1 MKKKVVSLTLVLC
14 MLLSFM
20 PIIASAATSGTCGDN
35 LTWTLDDNGTLTI
48 SGTGDMDDW
57 GYNSFP
63 WYSKRES
70 VRDVIIENGVTSVG
84 KNAFYGCESLI
95 SVKISNSVTSIGY
108 FAFEGCS
115 SLTSITIPNSIT
127 SIGWFAFE
135 KCGSLT
141 SVTIPNSVTSIGV
154 GAFHSC
160 SSLTNITIPDSVTS
174 IGDCAFGLCSN
185 LTNITIP
192 NSVTSIDKRL
202 FLKCSS
208 LTSVTIP
215 NSVTSIDYGA
225 FESCSSL
232 ASVTIPDSVTNI
244 DDKAFIYCSSLEN
257 IKVDDKS
264 RYYSSI
270 DGNLYN
276 HDKTELMQYA
286 IGKNDKTFNIPNSV
300 TSIGENAFAT
310 CMNLTSIAIPNSVT
324 SIGDGAFEECSSLTS
339 ITIPNSVTYI
349 GSYAF
354 ESCSSLMSI
363 TIPNSVT
370 SIGGSA
376 FEYCS
381 SLTSITIP
389 NSVTSIG
396 EDAFYGCSGLTSIT
410 IPNRVTSIGKRA
422 FNFCGSLKDVYYSGS
437 EEQWNGISI
446 GDSNE
451 YLTNATIHYNSS
463 GSGISTG
470 TRGNTNSTSDGAPI
484 ITSAKASLSGKTYD
498 LLSDKLN
505 VEKDSDNTYSV
516 EGAVDA
522 NGGSDIHLY
531 LTQGAKKAI
540 EIPLNA
546 CKDIQIGK
554 EFSAGQPIYITAIDK
569 KTGKST
575 SKRTKLSVVGNSMF
589 DGSLSDGAIDILDD
603 FFVEVP
609 EEVPVIGKEKIGLSL
624 GSIKSNVEIDGNSFK
639 VALGSDVMAGK
650 RKDGKWEKSDWN
662 GFKDGFKDAKKNAV
676 LNSAKYV
683 GKYGSLTN
691 MKIKSGTSGSASAT
705 GYLEGYIDDSGMHIS
720 EGGIILNGEIKYKY
734 QGMTVVVVVP
744 VYYEIGAGGEVTA
757 VLDVKDLVPGNGL
770 QGAFTGSITPAVFF
784 EVGGGIGI
792 PVVFTAGVSG
802 KVKAELEVALNKV
815 YQKLDVTGTAKFKL
829 EGPFG
834 IPTYE
839 KPFAEGKFH
848 VYETGNK
855 NTLLGKKFNLYSAD
869 DYNSNDPYSLI
880 DIDAPI
886 TITEHGDSTQ
896 QWVGDSDDIE
906 LEAVDYT
913 NQEVKVLEENSYE
926 STAPILA
933 NMDGKNV
940 IAWVTDNKDRAD
952 GDKNMLVYSVEE
964 NGKWSKPEAVYD
976 DGFADSTPQMKD
988 GYIVWQKA
996 TKNVTED
1003 MSLRDLGEVCEIY
1016 MAKWNGNGFD
1026 TPIRIT
1032 QNALLDQTPQ
1042 ISVNDGNATVVWVQN
1057 SDNNLMGTTGKNSI
1071 MSYTNG
1077 TVKTE
1082 KIVTKAI
1089 TNMSTEFIDGIL
1101 NIAYEADWDNNLSTI
1116 DDREIY
1122 NIADGKVKIITD
1134 NSIADTHPLYGELN
1148 GAIVLFYYSDRKIVY
1163 LKDGTENTVVSGI
1176 ATDQFTTVS
1185 NGNSTAV
1192 LWTAVN
1198 DGNAELHGALYD
1210 GSVWSE
1216 DVQVSD
1222 LGKRIKFPSAVM
1234 QSDGN
1239 IFAAFNR
1246 TEKVPNEYYYDD
1258 GQSDLCTIKI
1268 TPSYDLELSDA
1279 YFDEKDMKAYAKVKN
1294 IGELNVDS
1302 YTVSLN
1308 DNGVTTR
1315 KVISEPLKAGESAD
1329 IEMAYNKP
1337 SDLSARKLTLS
1348 VSLATGEEY
1357 NKDNNSAEFT
1367 VGNADVEVSNVA
1379 INENETKVTADVSN
1393 IGYSNAN
1400 NVTVSLREGSA
1411 EGTVIEKQ
1419 TVNLAANANKSV
1431 EFDINKNDI
1440 RFYDSSTAL
1449 YVTAEYNGDEAS
1461 LGNNDGYVIITSDS
1475 GSADYEIQVLDYS
1488 AIDGKYV
1495 VNSVARNNTTEKIGC
1510 VLYSAVY
1517 SSDGILKGIG
1527 KVNADIDADD
1537 DTGVDIT
1544 VDCTI
1549 ETGDTIK
1556 TFMWDKDMLPLAKNA
1571 ELVVE

>member
-20 PIIASAATSGTCGDN
+20 PIIASAATSGTCGSN

-48 SGTGDMDDW
+48 SGTGKMKNW
-57 GYNSFP
+57 NNGGFYAP
-63 WYSKRES
+63 WYSNSDSIKN
-70 VRDVIIENGVTSVG
+70 VIIENGVTSIG
-84 KNAFYGCESLI
+84 NSAFFGCSSLTNI
-95 SVKISNSVTSIGY
+95 MIPNSVASIG
-108 FAFEGCS
+108 EGVFMDCS

-127 SIGWFAFE
+127 SIGDDTFFY
-135 KCGSLT
+135 CSSLT
-141 SVTIPNSVTSIGV
+141 SIIIPNSITSIGGWAFGGCSSLTSITIPNSVTSIGNS
-154 GAFHSC
+154 AFRYC
-160 SSLTNITIPDSVTS
+160 SSLKSITIPDSVTS
-174 IGDCAFGLCSN
+174 IGDDAF
-185 LTNITIP
+185 
-192 NSVTSIDKRL
+192 
-202 FLKCSS
+202 
-208 LTSVTIP
+208 
-215 NSVTSIDYGA
+215 Y
-225 FESCSSL
+225 
-232 ASVTIPDSVTNI
+232 
-244 DDKAFIYCSSLEN
+244 YCRSLEN
-257 IKVDDKS
+257 IKVDDRNK
-264 RYYSSI
+264 YYSSI

-276 HDKTELMQYA
+276 IYKKVLMQYA

-300 TSIGENAFAT
+300 TSIDNSAFYS
-310 CMNLTSIAIPNSVT
+310 CSSLTSIMIPSSVTSIGEDAFRKCSSLTSVTIQNGVMSIGDKAFEDCSSLTSITMPNSVT
-324 SIGDGAFEECSSLTS
+324 SIGEYTFSNCDITNITIPNNVTSIEEGTFWFCSSLTS
-339 ITIPNSVTYI
+339 I
-349 GSYAF
+349 
-354 ESCSSLMSI
+354 E
-363 TIPNSVT
+363 
-370 SIGGSA
+370 
-376 FEYCS
+376 
-381 SLTSITIP
+381 IP

-396 EDAFYGCSGLTSIT
+396 ESAFGNCS
-410 IPNRVTSIGKRA
+410 R
-422 FNFCGSLKDVYYSGS
+422 LKDVYYSGS
-437 EEQWNGISI
+437 KEQWNGISI
-446 GDSNE
+446 GDENE
-451 YLTNATIHYNSS
+451 YLTNATIHC
-463 GSGISTG
+463 SGISTG
-470 TRGNTNSTSDGAPI
+470 TKGNTNSTSDGAPI

-505 VEKDSDNTYSV
+505 VEKDSNDTYSI

-554 EFSAGQPIYITAIDK
+554 EFSAGKPIYITAIDK

-603 FFVEVP
+603 FFVDIP
-609 EEVPVIGKEKIGLSL
+609 DEVPVIGKEKIGLSL

-720 EGGIILNGEIKYKY
+720 EGGIILSGEIKYKY

-757 VLDVKDLVPGNGL
+757 VLGVKDLVPGNGL

-855 NTLLGKKFNLYSAD
+855 NTLLGKKLNLYSAD

-952 GDKNMLVYSVEE
+952 GDKNMLVYSVEK

-1026 TPIRIT
+1026 TPIRVT
-1032 QNALLDQTPQ
+1032 QNAVLDQTPQ

-1057 SDNNLMGTTGKNSI
+1057 SDNNLMGTTGENSI

-1148 GAIVLFYYSDRKIVY
+1148 GAIVLFYYSDGKIVY

-1379 INENETKVTADVSN
+1379 INEGETKVTADVSN

-1517 SSDGILKGIG
+1517 SSDGLLKGSG
-1527 KVNADIDADD
+1527 KVDADIDADD

-1556 TFMWDKDMLPLAKNA
+1556 TFMWDKDMLPLANNA

>member
-1 MKKKVVSLTLVLC
+1 M
-14 MLLSFM
+14 
-20 PIIASAATSGTCGDN
+20 
-35 LTWTLDDNGTLTI
+35 
-48 SGTGDMDDW
+48 
-57 GYNSFP
+57 
-63 WYSKRES
+63 
-70 VRDVIIENGVTSVG
+70 
-84 KNAFYGCESLI
+84 
-95 SVKISNSVTSIGY
+95 SIGDS
-108 FAFEGCS
+108 AFSYCG
-115 SLTSITIPNSIT
+115 SLTSITIPNSVV
-127 SIGWFAFE
+127 SIGDSAFYSCRSLE
-135 KCGSLT
+135 NISVDKNNQHYSSENGILFNKDKSALIQYPIKKFDTQYTIPNIVTNIGKRAFWGCGNLINII
-141 SVTIPNSVTSIGV
+141 IPNSVTNIGKY
-154 GAFHSC
+154 AFSNC
-160 SSLTNITIPDSVTS
+160 SSL
-174 IGDCAFGLCSN
+174 
-185 LTNITIP
+185 
-192 NSVTSIDKRL
+192 K
-202 FLKCSS
+202 
-208 LTSVTIP
+208 
-215 NSVTSIDYGA
+215 
-225 FESCSSL
+225 
-232 ASVTIPDSVTNI
+232 
-244 DDKAFIYCSSLEN
+244 N
-257 IKVDDKS
+257 IKVDVQN

-270 DGNLYN
+270 DGTLYN
-276 HDKTELMQYA
+276 YDKTELIQYA
-286 IGKNDKTFNIPNSV
+286 IGKNNKTVDILNGVINIDY
-300 TSIGENAFAT
+300 GAFYS
-310 CMNLTSIAIPNSVT
+310 CSNLTSIAIPNSVT
-324 SIGDGAFEECSSLTS
+324 SIGECAFD
-339 ITIPNSVTYI
+339 
-349 GSYAF
+349 
-354 ESCSSLMSI
+354 
-363 TIPNSVT
+363 
-370 SIGGSA
+370 
-376 FEYCS
+376 YCS
-381 SLTSITIP
+381 
-389 NSVTSIG
+389 G
-396 EDAFYGCSGLTSIT
+396 
-410 IPNRVTSIGKRA
+410 
-422 FNFCGSLKDVYYSGS
+422 LKDVYYGGS
-437 EEQWNGISI
+437 EEQWNSI
-446 GDSNE
+446 YMVTGNT
-451 YLTNATIHYNSS
+451 YLTKATIHYNSS
-463 GSGISTG
+463 GIPMG
-470 TRGNTNSTSDGAPI
+470 TKGNTNSTSKGAPI

-603 FFVEVP
+603 FFVDIP

-720 EGGIILNGEIKYKY
+720 EGGIILSGEIKYKY

-757 VLDVKDLVPGNGL
+757 VLGVKDLVPGNGL

-784 EVGGGIGI
+784 EVGGDIGI

-855 NTLLGKKFNLYSAD
+855 NTLLGKKLNLYSAD

-940 IAWVTDNKDRAD
+940 IAWVTDNKERAD

-1026 TPIRIT
+1026 TPIRVT

-1057 SDNNLMGTTGKNSI
+1057 SDNNLMGTTGENSI

-1148 GAIVLFYYSDRKIVY
+1148 GAIVLFYYSDGKIVY

-1176 ATDQFTTVS
+1176 ATDQFTIVS

-1379 INENETKVTADVSN
+1379 INEGETKVTADVSN

-1419 TVNLAANANKSV
+1419 TVNLAANANEIV

-1440 RFYDSSTAL
+1440 HFYDSSTAL

>member
-35 LTWTLDDNGTLTI
+35 LTWTLDNNGTLTI

-57 GYNSFP
+57 GYTTDAYSYNVP
-63 WYSKRES
+63 WWSNCDSIKN
-70 VRDVIIENGVTSVG
+70 VIIENGVTSVG
-84 KNAFYGCESLI
+84 DNAFIFC
-95 SVKISNSVTSIGY
+95 
-108 FAFEGCS
+108 
-115 SLTSITIPNSIT
+115 
-127 SIGWFAFE
+127 
-135 KCGSLT
+135 
-141 SVTIPNSVTSIGV
+141 
-154 GAFHSC
+154 
-160 SSLTNITIPDSVTS
+160 
-174 IGDCAFGLCSN
+174 
-185 LTNITIP
+185 
-192 NSVTSIDKRL
+192 R
-202 FLKCSS
+202 
-208 LTSVTIP
+208 
-215 NSVTSIDYGA
+215 
-225 FESCSSL
+225 
-232 ASVTIPDSVTNI
+232 
-244 DDKAFIYCSSLEN
+244 
-257 IKVDDKS
+257 
-264 RYYSSI
+264 
-270 DGNLYN
+270 
-276 HDKTELMQYA
+276 
-286 IGKNDKTFNIPNSV
+286 
-300 TSIGENAFAT
+300 
-310 CMNLTSIAIPNSVT
+310 
-324 SIGDGAFEECSSLTS
+324 
-339 ITIPNSVTYI
+339 
-349 GSYAF
+349 
-354 ESCSSLMSI
+354 
-363 TIPNSVT
+363 
-370 SIGGSA
+370 
-376 FEYCS
+376 

-396 EDAFYGCSGLTSIT
+396 DNAFSDCSSLTNITIPNSITSIGDDTFFSCISLTNIFVDANNQYYSSENGILFNKDKSTLIKYALGKNDIEYAIPTSVTNICHSAFYGCMNLTSVTIPNSVISIGSDAFSNCIGLTSIIIPGSVTSICDHTFYNCSNLKNITIPDSITSIGDRAFASCRSLTSIT
-410 IPNRVTSIGKRA
+410 IPNSVTSIGKWA
-422 FNFCGSLKDVYYSGS
+422 FSDCSSLTSIAIPNSVTSIGEVAFGLCKNLKDVYYSGS
-437 EEQWNGISI
+437 EEQWNNISI
-446 GDSNE
+446 GDGNE
-451 YLTNATIHYNSS
+451 YLTDATIYYNSS
-463 GSGISTG
+463 GSSDMNYTS
-470 TRGNTNSTSDGAPI
+470 NSTSKGAPI

-505 VEKDSDNTYSV
+505 VEKDSSNTYSV

-603 FFVEVP
+603 FFVDIP
-609 EEVPVIGKEKIGLSL
+609 DEVPVIGKEKIGLSL

-720 EGGIILNGEIKYKY
+720 EGGIILSGEIKYKY

-757 VLDVKDLVPGNGL
+757 VLGVKDLVPGNGL

-940 IAWVTDNKDRAD
+940 IAWVTDNKERVD

-1016 MAKWNGNGFD
+1016 IAKWNGNGFD
-1026 TPIRIT
+1026 TPIRVT

-1101 NIAYEADWDNNLSTI
+1101 NIAYETDGDNNLSTI

-1122 NIADGKVKIITD
+1122 NIADEKVKIITD

-1148 GAIVLFYYSDRKIVY
+1148 GDVVLFYYSDGKIVY
-1163 LKDGTENTVVSGI
+1163 LKDGTENTVISGI

-1308 DNGVTTR
+1308 DNGVTTK

-1348 VSLATGEEY
+1348 VSLVTGEEY

-1379 INENETKVTADVSN
+1379 INEGETKVTADVSN

-1419 TVNLAANANKSV
+1419 TVNLATNANKSV

-1449 YVTAEYNGDEAS
+1449 YVIAEYNGDEAS

-1495 VNSVARNNTTEKIGC
+1495 VNSVARNNTTDKIGC
-1510 VLYSAVY
+1510 ILYSAVY
-1517 SSDGILKGIG
+1517 SSDGILKGSG

>member
-20 PIIASAATSGTCGDN
+20 PIIASAATSGTCGSN

-48 SGTGDMDDW
+48 SGTGEMDNW

-95 SVKISNSVTSIGY
+95 SVKISNSVTSIGIH
-108 FAFEGCS
+108 AFGGCSSLISIIIPNSVTSIGDSAFRDCSSLISITISNSVTSIGDTVFLYCSSLTSITIPDGVTSIGDSAFDSCS
-115 SLTSITIPNSIT
+115 SLTSITIPNGVT
-127 SIGWFAFE
+127 SIGNYAFE
-135 KCGSLT
+135 DCSSLT
-141 SVTIPNSVTSIGV
+141 IITIPQSVTSIGEYVFGKCSNLTDILVDKYNQYYSSENGILFNKDKSNLIQYPIGKIDTQYTIPNSVTNIGDL
-154 GAFHSC
+154 AFADCYNLINIIIPDSV
-160 SSLTNITIPDSVTS
+160 TNIGKYAFSECRNLKNIKVDEKNLFYCSIEGILYNSDKTTLIQYAAGKTNKTFDILKGVTNIGNSAFDYCENLISVTIPDSVTS
-174 IGDCAFGLCSN
+174 IGWKAFY
-185 LTNITIP
+185 
-192 NSVTSIDKRL
+192 
-202 FLKCSS
+202 KCSS
-208 LTSVTIP
+208 LV
-215 NSVTSIDYGA
+215 
-225 FESCSSL
+225 
-232 ASVTIPDSVTNI
+232 
-244 DDKAFIYCSSLEN
+244 
-257 IKVDDKS
+257 
-264 RYYSSI
+264 
-270 DGNLYN
+270 
-276 HDKTELMQYA
+276 
-286 IGKNDKTFNIPNSV
+286 
-300 TSIGENAFAT
+300 
-310 CMNLTSIAIPNSVT
+310 
-324 SIGDGAFEECSSLTS
+324 S
-339 ITIPNSVTYI
+339 ITIPDNVIKI
-349 GSYAF
+349 G
-354 ESCSSLMSI
+354 
-363 TIPNSVT
+363 N
-370 SIGGSA
+370 SA
-376 FEYCS
+376 FSYCYR
-381 SLTSITIP
+381 LT
-389 NSVTSIG
+389 
-396 EDAFYGCSGLTSIT
+396 
-410 IPNRVTSIGKRA
+410 
-422 FNFCGSLKDVYYSGS
+422 DVYYGGNA
-437 EEQWNGISI
+437 EQWKDIHI
-446 GDSNE
+446 G
-451 YLTNATIHYNSS
+451 YLNDELANATKHYNSS
-463 GSGISTG
+463 GIPAG
-470 TRGNTNSTSDGAPI
+470 TKGNTNSTSNGAPI
-484 ITSAKASLSGKTYD
+484 IASAKASLSGKTYD
-498 LLSDKLN
+498 LLSDNLN
-505 VEKDSDNTYSV
+505 VEKDSSNTYSV

-603 FFVEVP
+603 FFVDIP
-609 EEVPVIGKEKIGLSL
+609 DEVPVIGKEKIGLSL

-720 EGGIILNGEIKYKY
+720 EGGIILSGEIKYKY

-757 VLDVKDLVPGNGL
+757 VLGVKDLVPGNGL

-855 NTLLGKKFNLYSAD
+855 NTLLGKKLNLYSAD

-1026 TPIRIT
+1026 TPIRVT

-1042 ISVNDGNATVVWVQN
+1042 ISVNNGNATVVWVQN
-1057 SDNNLMGTTGKNSI
+1057 SDNNLMGTTGENSI

-1082 KIVTKAI
+1082 KTVTKAI
-1089 TNMSTEFIDGIL
+1089 TNMSIEFIDGIL

-1148 GAIVLFYYSDRKIVY
+1148 GDIVLFYYSDGKIVY

-1198 DGNAELHGALYD
+1198 EGNAELHGALYD
-1210 GSVWSE
+1210 GNVWSE

-1379 INENETKVTADVSN
+1379 INEDETKVTADVSN

-1411 EGTVIEKQ
+1411 EGTVIDKQ

-1449 YVTAEYNGDEAS
+1449 YVIAEYNGDEAS

-1495 VNSVARNNTTEKIGC
+1495 VNSVARNNTTDKIGC
-1510 VLYSAVY
+1510 ILYSAVY
-1517 SSDGILKGIG
+1517 SSDGILKGSG
-1527 KVNADIDADD
+1527 KVNANIDADD

-1556 TFMWDKDMLPLAKNA
+1556 TFMWDKNMLPLAKNA

>member
-1 MKKKVVSLTLVLC
+1 MKKKVISLTLVLC

-35 LTWTLDDNGTLTI
+35 LTWTLDNGTLTI
-48 SGTGDMDDW
+48 SGTGEMDNWDD
-57 GYNSFP
+57 NSDVP
-63 WYSKRES
+63 WYSNRKNIKN
-70 VRDVIIENGVTSVG
+70 VIIENGVTSIG
-84 KNAFYGCESLI
+84 RCAFEHCESLMSI
-95 SVKISNSVTSIGY
+95 TIPDSVTIIGDFAFAWCGSLTSITIPNDITSIGNY
-108 FAFEGCS
+108 TFYCCG
-115 SLTSITIPNSIT
+115 SLTSITIPNSVM
-127 SIGWFAFE
+127 SIGDSAFSY
-135 KCGSLT
+135 CGSLT
-141 SVTIPNSVTSIGV
+141 SITIPNSVVSIGDSAFYSCRSLENISVDKNNQCYSSENGILFNKDKSALIQYPIKKIDTQYTIPNSVTNIGKR
-154 GAFHSC
+154 AFWGC
-160 SSLTNITIPDSVTS
+160 GNLINII
-174 IGDCAFGLCSN
+174 
-185 LTNITIP
+185 IP
-192 NSVTSIDKRL
+192 NSVTNIGKYAFSN
-202 FLKCSS
+202 CSS
-208 LTSVTIP
+208 L
-215 NSVTSIDYGA
+215 
-225 FESCSSL
+225 
-232 ASVTIPDSVTNI
+232 
-244 DDKAFIYCSSLEN
+244 KN
-257 IKVDDKS
+257 IKVDVQN

-270 DGNLYN
+270 DGILYN
-276 HDKTELMQYA
+276 YDKTELIQYA
-286 IGKNDKTFNIPNSV
+286 IGKNNKTFDILNGVINIDY
-300 TSIGENAFAT
+300 GAFYS
-310 CMNLTSIAIPNSVT
+310 CSSLTSIAIPNSVT
-324 SIGDGAFEECSSLTS
+324 SIGECAFD
-339 ITIPNSVTYI
+339 
-349 GSYAF
+349 
-354 ESCSSLMSI
+354 
-363 TIPNSVT
+363 
-370 SIGGSA
+370 
-376 FEYCS
+376 YCS
-381 SLTSITIP
+381 
-389 NSVTSIG
+389 G
-396 EDAFYGCSGLTSIT
+396 
-410 IPNRVTSIGKRA
+410 
-422 FNFCGSLKDVYYSGS
+422 LKDVYYGGS
-437 EEQWNGISI
+437 EEQWNSI
-446 GDSNE
+446 YMVTGNT
-451 YLTNATIHYNSS
+451 YLTKATIHYNSS
-463 GSGISTG
+463 GIPSGTN
-470 TRGNTNSTSDGAPI
+470 GNTNSTSDGAPI
-484 ITSAKASLSGKTYD
+484 ITLAKASLSGKTYD

-505 VEKDSDNTYSV
+505 VEQDSSDTYSV

-522 NGGSDIHLY
+522 NGGNDIHLY
-531 LTQGAKKAI
+531 ITQGAKKAI

-757 VLDVKDLVPGNGL
+757 VLGVKDLVPGNGL

-855 NTLLGKKFNLYSAD
+855 NTLLGKKLNLYSSD

-940 IAWVTDNKDRAD
+940 IAWVTDNKERVD

-1026 TPIRIT
+1026 TPIRVT

-1101 NIAYEADWDNNLSTI
+1101 NIAYETDGDNNLSTI

-1122 NIADGKVKIITD
+1122 NIADEKVKIITD

-1148 GAIVLFYYSDRKIVY
+1148 GDIVLFYYSDGKIVY
-1163 LKDGTENTVVSGI
+1163 LKDGTENTVISGI

-1419 TVNLAANANKSV
+1419 TLNLATNANKSV

-1495 VNSVARNNTTEKIGC
+1495 VNSVARNNTTDKIGC
-1510 VLYSAVY
+1510 ILYSAVY
-1517 SSDGILKGIG
+1517 SSDGILKGSG
-1527 KVNADIDADD
+1527 KVNANIDADD

-1556 TFMWDKDMLPLAKNA
+1556 TFMWDKNMLPLAKNA

>member
-1 MKKKVVSLTLVLC
+1 MKKKVISLTLVLF

-35 LTWTLDDNGTLTI
+35 LTWTLDNNGTLTI
-48 SGTGDMDDW
+48 SGTGEMDDW
-57 GYNSFP
+57 SYTTDAYSYNVP
-63 WYSKRES
+63 WWSNCDSIKN
-70 VRDVIIENGVTSVG
+70 VIIENGVTSVG
-84 KNAFYGCESLI
+84 DNAFIFC
-95 SVKISNSVTSIGY
+95 
-108 FAFEGCS
+108 
-115 SLTSITIPNSIT
+115 
-127 SIGWFAFE
+127 
-135 KCGSLT
+135 
-141 SVTIPNSVTSIGV
+141 
-154 GAFHSC
+154 
-160 SSLTNITIPDSVTS
+160 
-174 IGDCAFGLCSN
+174 
-185 LTNITIP
+185 
-192 NSVTSIDKRL
+192 R
-202 FLKCSS
+202 
-208 LTSVTIP
+208 
-215 NSVTSIDYGA
+215 
-225 FESCSSL
+225 
-232 ASVTIPDSVTNI
+232 
-244 DDKAFIYCSSLEN
+244 
-257 IKVDDKS
+257 
-264 RYYSSI
+264 
-270 DGNLYN
+270 
-276 HDKTELMQYA
+276 
-286 IGKNDKTFNIPNSV
+286 
-300 TSIGENAFAT
+300 
-310 CMNLTSIAIPNSVT
+310 
-324 SIGDGAFEECSSLTS
+324 
-339 ITIPNSVTYI
+339 
-349 GSYAF
+349 
-354 ESCSSLMSI
+354 
-363 TIPNSVT
+363 
-370 SIGGSA
+370 
-376 FEYCS
+376 

-396 EDAFYGCSGLTSIT
+396 DNAFSDCSSLTNITIPNSITSIGDDTFFSCISLTNIFVDANNQYYSSENGILFNKDKSTLIKYALGKNNIEYAIPTSVTNICHSAFYGCMNLTSVTIPNSVISIGSDAFSNCIGLTSIIIPGSVTSICDHTFYNCSNLKNITIPDSITSIGDRAFASCRSLTSIT
-410 IPNRVTSIGKRA
+410 IPNSVTSIGKWA
-422 FNFCGSLKDVYYSGS
+422 FSDCSSLTSIAIPNSVTSIGEVAFGLCKNLKDVYYSGS
-437 EEQWNGISI
+437 EEQWNNISI
-446 GDSNE
+446 GDGNE
-451 YLTNATIHYNSS
+451 YLTDATIYYNSS
-463 GSGISTG
+463 GSSDMNYTS
-470 TRGNTNSTSDGAPI
+470 NSTSKGAPI
-484 ITSAKASLSGKTYD
+484 ITSAQASLSGKTYD

-720 EGGIILNGEIKYKY
+720 EGGIILSGEIKYKY

-757 VLDVKDLVPGNGL
+757 VLGVKDLVPGNGL

-1026 TPIRIT
+1026 TPIRVT

-1122 NIADGKVKIITD
+1122 NIADEKVKIITD
-1134 NSIADTHPLYGELN
+1134 NSIADTHPVYGELN
-1148 GAIVLFYYSDRKIVY
+1148 GDIVLFYYSDGKIVY

-1210 GSVWSE
+1210 GNVWSE

-1337 SDLSARKLTLS
+1337 SDLSARKLTLL

-1419 TVNLAANANKSV
+1419 TLNLAANANKSV

-1495 VNSVARNNTTEKIGC
+1495 VNSVARNNTTDKIGC
-1510 VLYSAVY
+1510 ILYSAVY
-1517 SSDGILKGIG
+1517 SSDGILKGSG

-1556 TFMWDKDMLPLAKNA
+1556 TFMWDKNMLPLANNA

>member
-35 LTWTLDDNGTLTI
+35 LTWTLDNNGTLTI
-48 SGTGDMDDW
+48 SGTGEMDTWDSSS
-57 GYNSFP
+57 NVP
-63 WYSKRES
+63 WYSN
-70 VRDVIIENGVTSVG
+70 RDSIKNVIIENGAMSIGDRAFCDCSGLMSVT
-84 KNAFYGCESLI
+84 I
-95 SVKISNSVTSIGY
+95 PNSVTSIGDM
-108 FAFEGCS
+108 AFEGCS

-127 SIGWFAFE
+127 IIGWFAFE

-286 IGKNDKTFNIPNSV
+286 IGKNDKTFNILNSV

-389 NSVTSIG
+389 NGVTSIG
-396 EDAFYGCSGLTSIT
+396 EDAFGDCSSLTSVAIS
-410 IPNRVTSIGKRA
+410 NSVTSIGKWA
-422 FNFCGSLKDVYYSGS
+422 FDSCESLTDVYYSGS
-437 EEQWNGISI
+437 KEQWNSI
-446 GDSNE
+446 DIESKNTC
-451 YLTNATIHYNSS
+451 LTNAIIHYNSN
-463 GSGISTG
+463 GISTG

-505 VEKDSDNTYSV
+505 VEKDSSNTYSV

-603 FFVEVP
+603 FFVDIP
-609 EEVPVIGKEKIGLSL
+609 DEVPVIGKEKIGLSL

-720 EGGIILNGEIKYKY
+720 EGGIILSGEIKYKY

-757 VLDVKDLVPGNGL
+757 VLGVKDLVPGNGL

-1026 TPIRIT
+1026 TPIRVT

-1057 SDNNLMGTTGKNSI
+1057 SDNNLMGTTGENSI

-1122 NIADGKVKIITD
+1122 NIADEKVKIITD
-1134 NSIADTHPLYGELN
+1134 NSIADTHPVYGELN
-1148 GAIVLFYYSDRKIVY
+1148 GAIVLFYYSDGKIVY
-1163 LKDGTENTVVSGI
+1163 LKDGTENTVISGI

-1268 TPSYDLELSDA
+1268 TPSYDLELSDT

-1348 VSLATGEEY
+1348 VSLVTGEEY

-1495 VNSVARNNTTEKIGC
+1495 VNSVARNNTTDKIGC
-1510 VLYSAVY
+1510 ILYSAVY
-1517 SSDGILKGIG
+1517 SSDGILKGSG

-1556 TFMWDKDMLPLAKNA
+1556 TFMWDKNMLPLAKNA

>member
-1 MKKKVVSLTLVLC
+1 MKKKVISLTLVLC

-20 PIIASAATSGTCGDN
+20 PIIASAATSGTCGSN

-48 SGTGDMDDW
+48 SGTGTMPNW
-57 GYNSFP
+57 YNSSTP
-63 WYSKRES
+63 WYSNHES
-70 VRDVIIENGVTSVG
+70 IKNVIIENG
-84 KNAFYGCESLI
+84 
-95 SVKISNSVTSIGY
+95 
-108 FAFEGCS
+108 
-115 SLTSITIPNSIT
+115 IT
-127 SIGWFAFE
+127 SIG
-135 KCGSLT
+135 G
-141 SVTIPNSVTSIGV
+141 GV
-154 GAFHSC
+154 FQG
-160 SSLTNITIPDSVTS
+160 
-174 IGDCAFGLCSN
+174 
-185 LTNITIP
+185 
-192 NSVTSIDKRL
+192 
-202 FLKCSS
+202 
-208 LTSVTIP
+208 
-215 NSVTSIDYGA
+215 
-225 FESCSSL
+225 
-232 ASVTIPDSVTNI
+232 
-244 DDKAFIYCSSLEN
+244 
-257 IKVDDKS
+257 
-264 RYYSSI
+264 
-270 DGNLYN
+270 
-276 HDKTELMQYA
+276 
-286 IGKNDKTFNIPNSV
+286 
-300 TSIGENAFAT
+300 
-310 CMNLTSIAIPNSVT
+310 
-324 SIGDGAFEECSSLTS
+324 CSSLTS
-339 ITIPNSVTYI
+339 ITIPNSVTKI
-349 GSYAF
+349 GDSAF
-354 ESCSSLMSI
+354 RDCSSLTSITIPNGVTSIEQFAFSGCSSLVSVTIPNSVMSIGRCAFDNCSSLISI

-370 SIGGSA
+370 SIESHTFNG
-376 FEYCS
+376 CS
-381 SLTSITIP
+381 SLTNVFIPNSVTSIEQFAFSGCSSLVSITIPNSVISIDKYAFSNCSNLKNISVDVNNEYYSSENGILFNKDKSILIQYAVGKNDTQYTIP

-396 EDAFYGCSGLTSIT
+396 DYAFSRSSKLTSIA
-410 IPNRVTSIGKRA
+410 IPNSITSICYCA
-422 FNFCGSLKDVYYSGS
+422 FSYCSSLTDVYYGGS
-437 EEQWNGISI
+437 EEQWNSI
-446 GDSNE
+446 NIGVNNY
-451 YLTNATIHYNSS
+451 YLTDATIHYNSS
-463 GSGISTG
+463 DIPSGTN
-470 TRGNTNSTSDGAPI
+470 GNTNSTSDGAPI
-484 ITSAKASLSGKTYD
+484 ITLAKASLSGKTYD

-554 EFSAGQPIYITAIDK
+554 EFSAGKPIYITAIDK

-603 FFVEVP
+603 FFVDIP
-609 EEVPVIGKEKIGLSL
+609 DEVPVIGKEKIGLSL

-720 EGGIILNGEIKYKY
+720 EGGIILSGEIKYKY

-757 VLDVKDLVPGNGL
+757 VLGVKDLVPGNGL

-855 NTLLGKKFNLYSAD
+855 NTLLGKKLNLYSAD

-996 TKNVTED
+996 TKNVAED

-1026 TPIRIT
+1026 TPIRVT

-1042 ISVNDGNATVVWVQN
+1042 ISVNNGNATVVWVQN
-1057 SDNNLMGTTGKNSI
+1057 SDNNLMGTTGENSI

-1082 KIVTKAI
+1082 KTVTKAI
-1089 TNMSTEFIDGIL
+1089 TNMSIEFIDGIL

-1148 GAIVLFYYSDRKIVY
+1148 GDIVLFYYSDGKIVY

-1210 GSVWSE
+1210 GNVWSE

-1367 VGNADVEVSNVA
+1367 VGNADVEISNVA

-1419 TVNLAANANKSV
+1419 TVNLTANANEIV

-1510 VLYSAVY
+1510 ILYSAVY
-1517 SSDGILKGIG
+1517 SSDGILKGSG